1 MSSSNP
7 EFADIGSADELR
19 EKILSLDDIE
29 DQLNIIEQ
37 IDNSLSGD
45 DEVTRAILKGQQI
58 QLMMMLQ
65 QGQFR
70 GGIAPGDI
78 GEELA
83 EFGGRS
89 LPIDAL
95 GIAAEDI
102 QGGFSG
108 NAVFFLDGGRFVAEV
123 TPQQDVEQNDPV
135 KVVGDGNRVD
145 LAGSAGGVANL
156 FGEGDPDTFLYEGKL
171 RAPPRV
177 ITEDNDIKV
186 ENQLYVEEE
195 YTTVDA
201 DLDAGEAKT
210 FARIN
215 VESDEFILL
224 KYSYASAAETVRYN
238 YYIDSE
244 QTPDEDLSGNTPLAT
259 PPDRREIIPNGF
271 LLVDNDIRLEL
282 EETSGSNSYTGLTA
296 GLEAI
301 KQTI

>member
-7 EFADIGSADELR
+7 ELADIGSVDELR
-19 EKILSLDDIE
+19 EKILSLDDIQE
-29 DQLNIIEQ
+29 QLNIIEE
-37 IDNSLSGD
+37 IDNALSGD
-45 DEVTRAILKGQQI
+45 DELSRALLKGQQI
-58 QLMMMLQ
+58 QLLMMLQ

-83 EFGGRS
+83 ELGGRS

-108 NAVFFLDGGRFVAEV
+108 DAVFFLDGGRFVAEV
-123 TPQQDVEQNDPV
+123 TPQQDVSQNDPLQ
-135 KVVGDGNRVD
+135 VVGDGNRVAP
-145 LAGSAGGVANL
+145 AGSAGSVANL
-156 FGEGDPDTFLYEGKL
+156 FGEGDPDTFLYEGKI

-177 ITEDNDIKV
+177 TTEDNDIKV

-195 YTTVDA
+195 YTTVSPE
-201 DLDAGEAKT
+201 LDAGEAKT

-215 VESDEFILL
+215 VANDEFILL
-224 KYSYASAAETVRYN
+224 KYTYASAAETVRYN
-238 YYIDSE
+238 YYIDNE
-244 QTPDEDLSGNTPLAT
+244 NDPDEDLSGNTPLAT
-259 PPDRREIIPNGF
+259 PPNRREIIPNGF
-271 LLVDNDIRLEL
+271 MLVDKDIRLEL
-282 EETSGSNSYTGLTA
+282 EETSGSNSYSGLTA